1 MKMTFS
7 EKHFIIIFSLLFLV
21 SASFLFGH
29 NVRELD
35 PNQGKN
41 WWTLSFA
48 NPQDRSSLDFVIE
61 NHSTETVF
69 QYQIVSGKKMHQE
82 GTLELPLGESKTIT
96 AHVTA
101 GDESR
106 TAIIV
111 TTGIEKK
118 EIYR

>member
-1 MKMTFS
+1 
-7 EKHFIIIFSLLFLV
+7 
-21 SASFLFGH
+21 
-29 NVRELD
+29 
-35 PNQGKN
+35 
-41 WWTLSFA
+41 
-48 NPQDRSSLDFVIE
+48 
-61 NHSTETVF
+61 
-69 QYQIVSGKKMHQE
+69 MHQE